1 MSNHSRAMCGKGFI
15 IDNIRC
21 INQKR
26 SHILEKVFV
35 PYLSIFVAI
44 IGPLEIQP
52 RRIHT
57 AANHGQ
63 QRGHVISS
71 NAAKMTFFQYVK
83 MWDPE

>member
-1 MSNHSRAMCGKGFI
+1 M
-15 IDNIRC
+15 
-21 INQKR
+21 
-26 SHILEKVFV
+26 

-52 RRIHT
+52 RRIRT

>member
-1 MSNHSRAMCGKGFI
+1 M
-15 IDNIRC
+15 
-21 INQKR
+21 
-26 SHILEKVFV
+26 

-52 RRIHT
+52 RRIRT

-71 NAAKMTFFQYVK
+71 NAAKMTFFSIRQNVGPGIK
-83 MWDPE
+83 CGFETNRW